1 MNDFSTRRRSNGG
14 GDARGTRTSG
24 TPQRWLYVV
33 VFLCGAVLMGL
44 EIVGSRILA
53 PTFGS
58 SIFVWGSLIS
68 VVLAALSLGY
78 WLGGKAADR
87 WPRVSVMALFIAL
100 PGVMVALMPLYYREL
115 NAWIL
120 GGTFGA
126 RMGPLMSSVVLFLV
140 PSIFLGTVS
149 PFAVRLQARAV
160 ASVGKTAGGLYAVST
175 GGSIAG
181 TMATAFYLISVMG
194 VAKIVHALGITLLL
208 VAAMVFL
215 VGRKAARGGIAF
227 ACAVLLFGGV
237 VWHERISASNIGTLY
252 EKDTFYHH
260 IMVAEYGGTRHLKFD
275 DTEQSTISV
284 DDPWNLDLL
293 YTRTMALAFAFQP
306 QPAKVLAIGLG
317 GGSLPKRIVHD
328 YPEVVLDAVEID
340 PEVVAVARRFFEV
353 PDDPRLR
360 LRVMD
365 GRRFIREADGL
376 YDLIFLDAYNSD
388 TIPFHL
394 TTSEFYRELEE
405 HLGPGG
411 FVCSNIIGIIRGE
424 GNAYFQAM
432 YRTLAETFPAVYV
445 FPVFE
450 NGSETVTDELNVI
463 LVAGREEPR
472 AEGGRLTSKEIRE
485 RAGQLGGRLV
495 PTRDLVKLADNLRDI
510 READPDAVILT
521 DDYAPVDNLR
531 SSLGIRAS
539 SSRSAASMR
548 R

>member
-394 TTSEFYRELEE
+394 ATSEFYRELEE
-405 HLGPGG
+405 RLGPGG

-531 SSLGIRAS
+531 ASLR
-539 SSRSAASMR
+539 
-548 R
+548 

>member
-1 MNDFSTRRRSNGG
+1 MNDFSARRRSNGG

-78 WLGGKAADR
+78 WLGGKAADK

-120 GGTFGA
+120 GGTFGE
-126 RMGPLMSSVVLFLV
+126 RMGPLVSSVVLFLV

-215 VGRKAARGGIAF
+215 AGRKAARGGIAF
-227 ACAVLLFGGV
+227 ACAVLLFGGA
-237 VWHERISASNIGTLY
+237 VWHERISASNTGTLY

-275 DTEQSTISV
+275 DTEQSSISV

-306 QPAKVLAIGLG
+306 HPAKVLAIGLG

-365 GRRFIREADGL
+365 GRRFVREADGL

-405 HLGPGG
+405 RLGPGG

-432 YRTLAETFPAVYV
+432 YRTLAETFPVVYV
-445 FPVFE
+445 FPVIE
-450 NGSETVTDELNVI
+450 TGSEAVTDELNVI

-510 READPDAVILT
+510 READPDAVLLT

-531 SSLGIRAS
+531 ASLR
-539 SSRSAASMR
+539 
-548 R
+548 